1 VHATTHQLSI
11 AGQRLT
17 IRSSADAAHLERL
30 AAEVDRRVARA
41 GGQGA
46 PPVGAALLAAL
57 GLADELEKAR
67 AEMARLRLEVVRRAD
82 EMLATLSEAGRR

>member
-1 VHATTHQLSI
+1 MHVTTHQLSI

-17 IRSSADAAHLERL
+17 IRSSADPAHLERL

-67 AEMARLRLEVVRRAD
+67 GELARLRTDVVRRAD
-82 EMLATLSEAGRR
+82 EILVTLSDAGRR